1 MARTASPP
9 RTRSRKWSMQGTL
22 DASRA
27 RGSTIT
33 PARSPS
39 RWTPGARPAQ
49 GGIGRMPVDQTSLDR
64 IRNATFPSVRRGYDK
79 HEVEKFLARLADWLE
94 TGAGDESRSDTVKR
108 ELERVGQRTG
118 AILAQAEESAQ
129 QIRAEAEEEAR
140 GTINTANMQAEET
153 RSEVDTYARETRTS
167 ADAYAEQ
174 TRTAAEEVLASA
186 QAEADAKARDAIQA
200 AEAQARRIVEEGTQ
214 RREDIEAVIA
224 DLVRRRDDVLADTQE
239 LTAKL
244 TGAITEHRPQGGADP
259 FDKPEQLD
267 PFAREDEQEVQ
278 AEGDETPAGGTE
290 AAGEIPAAQT
300 ETAAEIPGAEP
311 EIAGETPAQG
321 TEIVDENPSEET
333 RIVDEN
339 RSDETRIVDAE
350 SEQEAR

>member
-1 MARTASPP
+1 
-9 RTRSRKWSMQGTL
+9 
-22 DASRA
+22 
-27 RGSTIT
+27 
-33 PARSPS
+33 
-39 RWTPGARPAQ
+39 
-49 GGIGRMPVDQTSLDR
+49 MPVDQTSLDR
-64 IRNATFPSVRRGYDK
+64 IRNATFPSAKRGYDK

-153 RSEVDTYARETRTS
+153 RTEVDNYAQETRIS

-186 QAEADAKARDAIQA
+186 QSEADAKAREAIQA

-224 DLVRRRDDVLADTQE
+224 DLVRRRNEVLADTEE

-244 TGAITEHRPQGGADP
+244 TGAVSAHRPDSGGDP
-259 FDKPEQLD
+259 FEKPEELD
-267 PFAREDEQEVQ
+267 PFAREGVADDESTGEYE
-278 AEGDETPAGGTE
+278 AEQSEPA
-290 AAGEIPAAQT
+290 
-300 ETAAEIPGAEP
+300 
-311 EIAGETPAQG
+311 
-321 TEIVDENPSEET
+321 SEET
-333 RIVDEN
+333 EIASEKPELVRGDTE
-339 RSDETRIVDAE
+339 ETEIVDAE
-350 SEQEAR
+350 SEQEART